1 MQIGRIELYNPRWQ
15 TAVRYTSV
23 KNLTATAAV
32 ARVDPAC
39 LLSAIERE
47 SEHIEFGSKFI
58 YTHAVN

>member
-23 KNLTATAAV
+23 KNLTATTAAAV

-39 LLSAIERE
+39 LLRER
-47 SEHIEFGSKFI
+47 EHIEFGSKFI

>member
-23 KNLTATAAV
+23 KNLTATAAAAV

-39 LLSAIERE
+39 LLRE